1 MIRITVCDDCESDIM
16 LVRSAIDSYSNKKR
30 IQFSVNCFSKP
41 DLLLFELQDGKISDI
56 YILDVSMPVKDGFEL
71 AKNIREYSTTAI
83 IIFLTS
89 HDDLAVRGYESKALR
104 YVIKLHLEPD
114 LEEALDCAV
123 SEMTNSDNDVI
134 TLHRYNDYWRVPYSD
149 IICVNRISRQL
160 VITTDSY
167 GDITDSRGIKQFFD
181 TLNDRRFIFIDR
193 SCFVNIDYISQIT
206 GYSLRLKNGMVLPIS
221 RRSMQNVKQI
231 LLDQW
236 GM

>member
-1 MIRITVCDDCESDIM
+1 MIKITVCDDCESDIM

-30 IQFSVNCFSKP
+30 IQFSVNSFSKP

-123 SEMTNSDNDVI
+123 SEMTASDNDVI
-134 TLHRYNDYWRVPYSD
+134 TLHRYNDYWRIPYSD

>member
-1 MIRITVCDDCESDIM
+1 MIKITVCDDCESDIM

-123 SEMTNSDNDVI
+123 SEMTDSDNDVI